1 MGKYHMRRLDRQ
13 IDDKEI
19 SDILEK
25 GRYAVIAMCSGDEP
39 YIVTLSYGY
48 DTKQNVLYM
57 HTGTKGQKVDILK
70 QNPNV
75 CATVIDDLGYLM
87 DECGHRYRSV
97 VMEGKIT
104 FVDQLEEKISGM
116 EVILNHLEENPSIVR
131 ERSLKSPEIYSGISI
146 LRLDIV
152 SVTGKKGR

>member
-13 IDDKEI
+13 IDDNEI

-25 GRYAVIAMCSGDEP
+25 GKYAVIAMCSDGEP

-48 DTKQNVLYM
+48 DTKQKVLYM
-57 HTGTKGQKVDILK
+57 HTGKIGQKVDILK

-75 CATVIDDLGYLM
+75 CATVIDDLGYIM
-87 DECGHRYRSV
+87 DECGHQYRSV

-104 FVDQLEEKISGM
+104 FVDQLEEKIRGM

>member
-13 IDDKEI
+13 IDDNEI

-25 GRYAVIAMCSGDEP
+25 GRYAVIAMCSEGEP

-48 DTKQNVLYM
+48 DTKQKVLYM
-57 HTGTKGQKVDILK
+57 HTGTIGQKIDILK
-70 QNPNV
+70 RNPNV
-75 CATVIDDLGYLM
+75 CATVIDDLGYIM
-87 DECGHRYRSV
+87 DECGHQYRSV

-104 FVDQLEEKISGM
+104 FVDQLEEKIRGM